1 MHDSQTIASVAWRD
15 KKTVRLLS
23 THARPVVV
31 EGEERPTVP
40 RRNGAIREAIPT
52 SPVHLEYTT
61 HMRGVDVADQLRSNY
76 SCQVRTH
83 KWWHRIFYFLLDMSV
98 VNMYLMYLECWKKF
112 PIGTRPMAHLQF
124 RNNLCKAMTQG
135 FHGRDGLGVLDLPH
149 EPRIHIPSWT
159 KYRRECTLC
168 GKRCHYFCFKCNCKF
183 MCFSQ
188 GCFERRHTPRR

>member
-1 MHDSQTIASVAWRD
+1 M
-15 KKTVRLLS
+15 
-23 THARPVVV
+23 
-31 EGEERPTVP
+31 
-40 RRNGAIREAIPT
+40 
-52 SPVHLEYTT
+52 
-61 HMRGVDVADQLRSNY
+61 
-76 SCQVRTH
+76 
-83 KWWHRIFYFLLDMSV
+83 DMSV

-124 RNNLCKAMTQG
+124 RNNLCKAMIQG
-135 FHGRDGLGVLDLPH
+135 FHGRDGLGILDLPY

-188 GCFERRHTPRR
+188 GCFERRHTPRRCGIFFTSLLQNYVLGFYFSFFPFFSPSKHRMLQKYIIIHNSIF